1 MPLHSAN
8 SLQTL
13 AQSTTSQSGGLLSQA
28 SIIAGKTLGFKPTV
42 GTVKSV
48 QLASVA
54 AKKVSLETGS
64 PTAVLILQEQNQRER
79 RLQLKEQADQR
90 KAEAARQKAQE
101 ERTKLEEDRKARAA
115 EVEEKRRLRLE
126 ADKKRR
132 EKEEKNLAVAR
143 EKALK
148 EEAEKVAARAKV
160 CRFHDS
166 NA

>member
-1 MPLHSAN
+1 MPSVQSTA
-8 SLQTL
+8 SLSTL
-13 AQSTTSQSGGLLSQA
+13 ALSTTSQTGGSLSQA
-28 SIIAGKTLGFKPTV
+28 ATIAGKTLGFKPTV

-48 QLASVA
+48 VLAGAA
-54 AKKVSLETGS
+54 AKKVSQRFTVPRNCPYG
-64 PTAVLILQEQNQRER
+64 QEQNQRER

-132 EKEEKNLAVAR
+132 EKEEKNLAAAR
-143 EKALK
+143 EKTLK
-148 EEAEKVAARAKV
+148 EEAEKLAARVKV
-160 CRFHDS
+160 CHS
-166 NA
+166 S